1 MTTPSERGK
10 AAAQPRTPLPGAR
23 SALLLLLMINL
34 FNYIDRQVL
43 AAVVPQL
50 KHTFFG
56 DGVSRTGMRSIQ
68 ALLDWCQSHLGFK
81 PENALIGVLSMAFM
95 VTYMTTAPIFGKLA
109 ERRSRWGL
117 IGVAV
122 ILWSFASGAS
132 GLATGFFVLL
142 VTRCFVGVGEAA
154 YGPVAPTLIADY
166 FPIRIRG
173 RVLSWFYMAIPVGSA
188 LGYVVGDAIA
198 RSGIGAWGQGL
209 FGVRAESW
217 RWAFYLVVVP
227 GILLGLASFF
237 RRDPPH
243 GSTDLGQGA
252 ATARVT
258 RRDYAIL
265 FRTPSYVLCT
275 LGMTA
280 MTFAIG
286 GIAFWMPY
294 FLSLK
299 PGAPAGATTIFGAIT
314 VVAGLT
320 ATLSG
325 GITGD
330 RLRERFPGSYFLVS
344 GAAMIV
350 GFPFMLL
357 TLHAAFPWI
366 WVWLFVACFCLFFNT
381 GPSNTILANVMH
393 PHMRAAGF
401 ALNIFVI
408 HALGDVISPVLIGV
422 ISDRSSMLVAFTF
435 VGLMFV
441 VAGIFWLLGAR
452 HLARDTALAPTRFV
466 GDAAGAGT
474 AALPE
479 ASSPAP
485 TTEGS

>member
-1 MTTPSERGK
+1 MSESQ
-10 AAAQPRTPLPGAR
+10 AASGDTRRPDESLPGAR
-23 SALLLLLMINL
+23 SALLLLLSINL
-34 FNYIDRQVL
+34 FNYIDRQIL
-43 AAVVPQL
+43 AAVVPHL
-50 KHTFFG
+50 RTAFFG
-56 DGVSRTGMRSIQ
+56 NGESGAGMQSVQ
-68 ALLDWCQSHLGFK
+68 TLLAWCQTHLGFK

-109 ERRSRWGL
+109 ERRSRWML

-122 ILWSFASGAS
+122 ILWSLASGAS
-132 GLATGFFVLL
+132 GLAAGFIALL
-142 VTRCFVGVGEAA
+142 LTRCFVGIGEAA

-198 RSGIGAWGQGL
+198 RSGIGPWGVEHL
-209 FGVRAESW
+209 AIRADSW

-227 GILLGLASFF
+227 GSLLGLASFF
-237 RRDPPH
+237 RRDPPR
-243 GSTDLGQGA
+243 GSTDLGHGA
-252 ATARVT
+252 GPARVT
-258 RRDYAIL
+258 RRDYGIL

-299 PGAPAGATTIFGAIT
+299 PGAPPGATTIFGAIT

-325 GITGD
+325 GIAGD
-330 RLRERFPGSYFLVS
+330 RLRARFPGSYFLVS

-357 TLHAAFPWI
+357 TLHASFPWI
-366 WVWLFVACFCLFFNT
+366 WVWLFAACFCLFFNT

-422 ISDRSSMLVAFTF
+422 ISDRASMLVAFTF
-435 VGLMFV
+435 VGIMFL
-441 VAGIFWLLGAR
+441 VAGVFWLLGAR
-452 HLARDTALAPTRFV
+452 HLARDTALAPSRFTG
-466 GDAAGAGT
+466 GDGHPRST
-474 AALPE
+474 L
-479 ASSPAP
+479 SPAGP
-485 TTEGS
+485 